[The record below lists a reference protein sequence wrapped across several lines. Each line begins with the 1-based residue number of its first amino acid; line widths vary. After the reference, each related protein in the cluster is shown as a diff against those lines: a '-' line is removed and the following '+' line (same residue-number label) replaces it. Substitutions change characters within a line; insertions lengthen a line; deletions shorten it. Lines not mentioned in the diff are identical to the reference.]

1 MSTMQQLLQKRA
13 KQSANREALVGGGK
27 RYSFKEYNERVNQLA
42 HFLLELGIQKGDRIG
57 ILCKN
62 NHPFPTIMMASLKI
76 GAILIPFNH
85 QLTSYELETI
95 IQEAKLKMLFYDTEF
110 KAVLSKIDA
119 VKEILMTIETGHQMD
134 VASSFERLLQ
144 KHSKNEPAV
153 AVHEEDDAIFLFTS
167 GTTGNAKACVIG
179 HKNLH
184 NYFTEIAGQQKIPA
198 GQRFLSVHPLFHMSG
213 VLSIL
218 NCIYHGITMIFLSD
232 SDPALIW
239 DTIEKENITTML
251 AFPAVYSYML
261 DELNKKERNISSF
274 KVAQSGGTKVSES
287 LIQRYAE
294 KGIFMVQGY
303 GSTEGW
309 VVSSWRLDM
318 GKEKMSSVGKPIK
331 NVEIKIID
339 PDTGDELPEKEV
351 GEILVRSPYMFKGYW
366 NNEKATKKVLKDSW
380 FYMGDAG
387 MIDED
392 GFLYIMGRYKD
403 VIVHGGDNVY
413 PDQVEEVI
421 HEIHGVLE
429 VAVVG
434 ITDEFWGEIPR
445 AYIVK
450 DIKTT
455 LTEEEVIQYCKQKL
469 ASYKIPQV
477 MFVESLPKNAL
488 GKVLKRELKSGVL
501 IK

>member
-1 MSTMQQLLQKRA
+1 MQQLLQKRA
-13 KQSANREALVGGGK
+13 KQSADVEALVGGGK

-134 VASSFERLLQ
+134 VAPSFERLLQ
-144 KHSKNEPAV
+144 KQSKNEPAV
-153 AVHEEDDAIFLFTS
+153 TVHEDDDAIFLFTS

-179 HKNLH
+179 HRNLY
-184 NYFTEIAGQQKIPA
+184 NYFTEVAGQSEIPA

-213 VLSIL
+213 VLSVL
-218 NCIYHGITMIFLSD
+218 NCIYHGVTMVFLSD

-261 DELNKKERNISSF
+261 DELNKKERDISSF
-274 KVAQSGGTKVSES
+274 KIAQSGGTKVSES
-287 LIQRYAE
+287 IIQRYAE
-294 KGIFMVQGY
+294 KGIYMVQGY

-309 VVSSWRLDM
+309 VVSSWRPDM

-331 NVEIKIID
+331 NVEVKIIH
-339 PDTGDELPEKEV
+339 PDTGEELPKKEV

-387 MIDED
+387 MIDEE

-421 HEIHGVLE
+421 HEINGVLE

-434 ITDEFWGEIPR
+434 IPDDFWGEIPK
-445 AYIVK
+445 AYIVT
-450 DIKTT
+450 DIHTS
-455 LTEEEVIQYCKQKL
+455 LTAEEVIQYCKQKL

-477 MFVESLPKNAL
+477 VFVKSLPKNAL
-488 GKVLKRELKSGVL
+488 GKVLKRELKSDVL
-501 IK
+501 IS

>member
-1 MSTMQQLLQKRA
+1 MQQLLQKRV
-13 KQSANREALVGGGK
+13 KQSASVEALVGGGN
-27 RYSFKEYNERVNQLA
+27 RYSFEEYNERVNQLA
-42 HFLLELGIQKGDRIG
+42 NYLLEKGVQKGDRIG

-76 GAILIPFNH
+76 GAVLIPFNR

-95 IQEAKLKMLFYDTEF
+95 VQEAKLKVLFYDIEF
-110 KAVLSKIDA
+110 QEILLEIEA
-119 VKEILMTIETGHQMD
+119 VKEIHMTIETGFEMEISQ
-134 VASSFERLLQ
+134 SFELLLQ
-144 KHSKNEPAV
+144 DQPKIEPAV
-153 AVHEEDDAIFLFTS
+153 IVHEDDDAIFLFTS

-179 HKNLH
+179 HKNLY
-184 NYFTEIAGQQKIPA
+184 NYFTEVVGQREIPV
-198 GQRFLSVHPLFHMSG
+198 GERFLSVHPLFHMSG

-239 DTIEKENITTML
+239 DTIEKEKITTML

-261 DELNKKERNISSF
+261 DELNKKERDISSF

-287 LIQRYAE
+287 IIQRYAE
-294 KGIFMVQGY
+294 KGIFMVQAY

-309 VVSSWRLDM
+309 VVSSWRSDM
-318 GKEKMSSVGKPIK
+318 GEEKMSSVGKPIK
-331 NVEIKIID
+331 NVEIKIIH
-339 PDTGDELPEKEV
+339 PDTGDQLPKKEV
-351 GEILVRSPYMFKGYW
+351 GEILVKSPYMFKGYW
-366 NNEKATKKVLKDSW
+366 NNEKATNKVLKDSW

-387 MIDED
+387 MLDED

-421 HEIHGVLE
+421 HEIKGVLE

-434 ITDEFWGEIPR
+434 ITDDFWGEIPR

-450 DIKTT
+450 NLQIS

-477 MFVESLPKNAL
+477 VFVESLPKNAL
-488 GKVLKRELKSGVL
+488 GKVLKRELKSGVFVN
-501 IK
+501 